1 MNRREFLK
9 QSGAAAGV
17 GLGRLSAATT
27 RGVSIV
33 IDPQDLVASAG
44 PARWAAGELRR
55 ALEAHG
61 VTVSMPTAVQQARAG
76 NLCVIVAGARSPAAQ
91 QVLAEAKLSVPDS
104 PEVFALAPG
113 SASGKPALI
122 AAGTDTRGAVY
133 ATLELADRV
142 QHAADPNT
150 ALHIEKAVVEQ
161 PANQIRSIAK
171 YFESDVEDKSWFY
184 DREGWRAYLSMLAA
198 QRFNRFCLNF
208 GLGYNFPRNVRDV
221 YLYFAYP
228 YLLSVPGYNVRVSN
242 LPDSERDR
250 NLETLRFISEET
262 VARGLQFQ
270 LGLWTHAYQWV
281 DSPDANATI
290 VGLNAET
297 HAPYCREALLA
308 LLKACPAISAVT
320 FRVHG
325 ESGVPEGN
333 YQFWE
338 TLFQGIVR
346 SGRKVG
352 IDMHAKG
359 MDQKMIDVAQATGMP
374 VSLSP
379 KYWAEHMGLPYHQA
393 AIRELEMPRERKL
406 EGPFTLSAG
415 SRSFLRYGWG
425 DLLTENRTYGILH
438 RIWPGTQRFLL
449 WGDPAQ
455 AAGYGRYS
463 HFCGT
468 QGVELCEPLSFKGR
482 MGSGLPGGRCAY
494 ADASLTPKYDWEK
507 YLYQYRVWGRSIYNP
522 DTDPDGWRRHLRQT
536 APNAAQAAEA
546 ALANASRI
554 LPLITTAHGASGSNN
569 TYWPEIYTNMPV
581 VDPERKQPYRDTPTP
596 HRFGTVSPFDPQL
609 FSTVDELAAG
619 LLAGE
624 LAGKYSPLDVAQ
636 WLDDFSAAA
645 ARHVTEMHSAS
656 NRSAELGRIAADAQ
670 IQAGLG
676 RFFALKFRAA
686 ALWALYDRTGDRAAL
701 EQAIKTYRSARAAWA
716 GMANFAKTVYK
727 ADITYGMTPHL
738 RGSWMDRLPAI
749 DDDIGDMEKRLNQPH
764 TAAEK
769 HDPERVRR
777 AVAAVLARPQ
787 HPAIACRHTP
797 AARFRPGE
805 PLRIELA
812 LEKGNARSAQLH
824 YRHVNQA
831 ERWRDT
837 AMDGRDRVFRAEIP
851 ADYTQS
857 RYPLE
862 YYFELRDG
870 SESAALY
877 PGFNAELSNQ
887 PYFVVRQV

>member
-17 GLGRLSAATT
+17 GLGRLSAAAT

-33 IDPQDLVASAG
+33 VDPQDPIASAG
-44 PARWAAGELRR
+44 PAKWAAGELRK
-55 ALEAHG
+55 ALEAHQVS
-61 VTVSMPTAVQQARAG
+61 VTMPAAVQQARAG
-76 NLCVIVAGARSPAAQ
+76 DLCVIIAGARSQAAQ
-91 QVLAEAKLSVPDS
+91 TIFAAAKLPAPDS
-104 PEVFALAPG
+104 PEVLALAPG
-113 SASGKPALI
+113 SVSGKPALI
-122 AAGTDTRGAVY
+122 AAGTDPPGVAY

-142 QHAADPNT
+142 QHAASPET

-184 DREGWRAYLSMLAA
+184 DRDGWRAYLSMLAA

-262 VARGLQFQ
+262 AARGLQFQ

-281 DSPDANATI
+281 DSPGANAAI
-290 VGLNAET
+290 LGLNAET
-297 HAPYCREALLA
+297 HAPYCRDALLA
-308 LLKACPAISAVT
+308 LLKACPAISGVT

-346 SGRKVG
+346 SGRRVG

-393 AIRELEMPRERKL
+393 AIRDLEMPRQRKL

-494 ADASLTPKYDWEK
+494 ADESLNPEHDWEK
-507 YLYQYRVWGRSIYNP
+507 YLYQYRLWGRSIYNP
-522 DTDPDGWRRHLRQT
+522 DTDPDGWRRHLRNT
-536 APNAAQAAEA
+536 VANAARPAEA

-581 VDPERKQPYRDTPTP
+581 VDPERKQPYRDTPAP

-609 FSTVDELAAG
+609 FSTVDELAAD

-624 LAGKYSPLDVAQ
+624 PAAKYSPLDVAQ

-645 ARHVTEMHSAS
+645 ARHAAEMQSAS
-656 NRSAELGRIAADAQ
+656 NRGAELRRIAADAQ

-686 ALWALYDRTGDRAAL
+686 ALWALYDRTGDRTAL

-716 GMANFAKTVYK
+716 GMANTAKTVYRS
-727 ADITYGMTPHL
+727 DITYGMTPHL
-738 RGSWMDRLPAI
+738 RGSWVDRLQAI
-749 DDDIGDMEKRLNQPH
+749 DDDIGDMEKRLSQPH
-764 TAAEK
+764 AAAEQ

-797 AARFRPGE
+797 APRFRPGE
-805 PLRIELA
+805 TLRIELA
-812 LEKGNARSAQLH
+812 LEKGNARSARLH
-824 YRHVNQA
+824 YRRVNHA
-831 ERWRDT
+831 ERWRDA
-837 AMDGRDRVFRAEIP
+837 AMEGRDRVFHADIP
-851 ADYTQS
+851 GDYTQS
-857 RYPLE
+857 RYALE

>member
-1 MNRREFLK
+1 MNRREFLI
-9 QSGAAAGV
+9 QSGAAAGASLV
-17 GLGRLSAATT
+17 RSSAAT
-27 RGVSIV
+27 RSVALV
-33 IDPQDLVASAG
+33 IDSSDPVASTG
-44 PARWAAGELRR
+44 PAKWAAGELRR
-55 ALEAHG
+55 ALEARG
-61 VTVSMPTAVQQARAG
+61 MVVNLPPALEQARAG
-76 NLCVIVAGARSPAAQ
+76 DLCVILTGAWSPVAQR
-91 QVLAEAKLSVPDS
+91 VLAAVKPPAPPS
-104 PEVFALAPG
+104 PELLALAPG
-113 SASGKPALI
+113 SVSGKPALI
-122 AAGTDTRGAVY
+122 LAGGDARGLVY
-133 ATLELADRV
+133 AALELADRV
-142 QHAADPNT
+142 QHAASPET
-150 ALHIEKAVVEQ
+150 ALRIEKPVIEQ
-161 PANQIRSIAK
+161 PANEIRSIAK

-184 DREGWRAYLSMLAA
+184 DRQGWRAYLSMLAA
-198 QRFNRFCLNF
+198 HRFNRFCLNF

-281 DSPDANATI
+281 DSPNANASI
-290 VGLNAET
+290 LGLTAET
-297 HAPYCREALLA
+297 HASYCRDALLA
-308 LLKACPAISAVT
+308 LLKACPAISGVT

-359 MDQKMIDVAQATGMP
+359 MDQKMIEVAQATGMP
-374 VSLSP
+374 VSISP

-522 DTDPDGWRRHLRQT
+522 EADPDGWRRHLRHT
-536 APNAAQAAEA
+536 VASAAEAAEA

-554 LPLITTAHGASGSNN
+554 LPLVTTAHGVSGSNN

-581 VDPERKQPYRDTPTP
+581 VDPERKHPYRDTPAP

-624 LAGKYSPLDVAQ
+624 LAAKYSPLDVAQ

-645 ARHVTEMHSAS
+645 ARHVREMQSAS
-656 NRSAELGRIAADAQ
+656 NRGAEFRRIAADAQ

-686 ALWALYDRTGDRAAL
+686 TLWALYDRTGDRTAL
-701 EQAIKTYRSARAAWA
+701 EQAIKMYRSARAAWA
-716 GMANFAKTVYK
+716 EIAATAKSVYT

-738 RGSWMDRLPAI
+738 RGSWLDRLPAI
-749 DDDIGDMEKRLNQPH
+749 DDDIGDMEKRLHQPH
-764 TAAEK
+764 QGAET
-769 HDPERVRR
+769 HPPERVRK
-777 AVAAVLARPQ
+777 AIAAVLARPQ
-787 HPAIACRHTP
+787 HPVIACRHTP

-805 PLRIELA
+805 PLRVELA
-812 LEKGNARSAQLH
+812 VEKGYARSAQLH

-831 ERWRDT
+831 ERWRQT
-837 AMDGRDRVFRAEIP
+837 PMEVRDRLFRAEIP
-851 ADYTQS
+851 GDYTQS

-870 SESAALY
+870 SESAALH